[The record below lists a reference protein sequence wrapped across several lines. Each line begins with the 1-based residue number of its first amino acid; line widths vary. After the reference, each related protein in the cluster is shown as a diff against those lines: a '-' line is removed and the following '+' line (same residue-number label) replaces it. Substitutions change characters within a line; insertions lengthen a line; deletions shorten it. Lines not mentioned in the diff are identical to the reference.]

1 MKTLPDISQA
11 FTGGQNKPFGKVE
24 RVIARRYL
32 GAKKKDG
39 GVGLIAAL
47 SFFCIM
53 LAVAAMIIIMSIM
66 NGFRDRLIELT
77 IGSEGH
83 MYVASAAPQPTPESV
98 RELERRMASV
108 PGIQKAFEMSQDQTM
123 VQRDGRL
130 TGVVVNGIGADN
142 IRAFDLIVQ
151 NLVLGSLDDFGE
163 GTGSRNKVAIGSGVA
178 TAMGVRAI
186 GETLVIYSPKLRSG
200 PMGSTPIRK
209 TYEVGAI
216 FQTGLDLADATH
228 IYMNIKQASL
238 LFNDGKADGS
248 IQIRLDNPDDI
259 DSLIQPVANAAGEP
273 VFIETWKDRNQT
285 TATALRTEQISMR
298 LVFMIV
304 VLISTFPILSAMI
317 MLVKNKSKDIAIL
330 RTIGATRGGV
340 LRIFFMSGA
349 MIGVSGTLVGLLIG
363 ILFCFN
369 ISSIQAFIEFVTGVE
384 LFPADVYQISGG
396 IPVKFVWSEVI
407 GVAFWG
413 FLITIMA
420 TYFPARSASKIDPVD
435 ALRYE

>member
-1 MKTLPDISQA
+1 MNASSDIASA

-98 RELERRMASV
+98 RELERRLAGV
-108 PGIQKAFEMSQDQTM
+108 PGIEKAFEMSQDQTM

-130 TGVVVNGIGADN
+130 TGVVVNGIGPDN

-163 GTGSRNKVAIGSGVA
+163 GKGSRNKIAIGSGVA
-178 TAMGVRAI
+178 AVMGVRDI
-186 GETLVIYSPKLRSG
+186 GETLVVYSPKLRSG

-228 IYMNIKQASL
+228 IYMNIQQASL

-259 DSLIQPVANAAGEP
+259 DNLIQPVANAAGEP

-349 MIGVSGTLVGLLIG
+349 MIGVTGTLVGLLIG

-369 ISSIQAFIEFVTGVE
+369 ISSVQAFIEFLTGVE